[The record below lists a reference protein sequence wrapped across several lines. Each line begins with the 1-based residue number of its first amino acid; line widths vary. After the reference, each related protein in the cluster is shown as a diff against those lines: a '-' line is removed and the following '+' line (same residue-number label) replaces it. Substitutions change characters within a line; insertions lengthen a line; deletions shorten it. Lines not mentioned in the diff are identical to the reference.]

1 LSKLP
6 IDMLAGFGKLVLI
19 AAVGLVAMKMIRA
32 PGADKDAADAEA
44 TALAG
49 PDGEVADQ
57 LAAGADVP
65 RLPGADVSVAHVDG
79 DVKVASLQRVGDAVG
94 ASPPEAAAVI
104 RQWMNA

>member
-1 LSKLP
+1 
-6 IDMLAGFGKLVLI
+6 
-19 AAVGLVAMKMIRA
+19 MIF
-32 PGADKDAADAEA
+32 D
-44 TALAG
+44 
-49 PDGEVADQ
+49 
-57 LAAGADVP
+57 